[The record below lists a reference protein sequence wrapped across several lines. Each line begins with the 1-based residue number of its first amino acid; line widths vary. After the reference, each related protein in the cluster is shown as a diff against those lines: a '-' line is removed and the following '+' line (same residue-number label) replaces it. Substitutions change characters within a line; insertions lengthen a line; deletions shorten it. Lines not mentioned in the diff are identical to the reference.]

1 MATVHLGRLVGPG
14 GFGRTVAIKRL
25 HPHLAK
31 EPEFVTM
38 LTDEARVAGRI
49 GHPNIVSTLDIVAV
63 DGEVFLVME
72 YVAGLTLSALLKRAA
87 SQGERIPLGIANTIM
102 AGVLHGL
109 HAVHEARDENG
120 RPLEVVHRDVSP
132 QNILVGVDGVAR
144 VLDFGIAKAAGR
156 LHTTRDGQLKGK
168 VGYMAPEQLGAGSVD
183 RRTDIYAAAVVLW
196 EVLTGERLFE
206 GDDAAAVF
214 GSVLQKKVTPP
225 SEKVPD
231 VPGEIDQATMR
242 GLERE
247 PMRRFAR
254 ARDMAMVIENTGP
267 LARASEVGEWVAMVG
282 EDLLGERA
290 QAVADIEAHRGQAAT
305 KVVTK
310 PVDKPDAF
318 AAVIEARS
326 GRQPK
331 RRTMTIL
338 AAGAALLGTAAVSA
352 MLARRTEPR
361 SAPQE
366 AATSGRADPV
376 SAAQASLSVTEVP
389 AASPPPTPPEQ
400 PASETPAVSA
410 GRAKSSAPR
419 SKTPKSPAKAD
430 PCNPP
435 FTIDADG
442 HKHYKLNCSLN

>member
-1 MATVHLGRLVGPG
+1 VHLGRLVGPG

-49 GHPNIVSTLDIVAV
+49 DHPNIVSTLDIVAA

-72 YVAGLTLSALLKRAA
+72 YVAGLTLSALMKRATA
-87 SQGERIPLGIANTIM
+87 QGERIPLAMVNTIM
-102 AGVLHGL
+102 TGVLHGL
-109 HAVHEARDENG
+109 HSVHEARDENG

-156 LHTTRDGQLKGK
+156 LHTTQEGQLKGK
-168 VGYMAPEQLGAGSVD
+168 VGYMAPEQLGAGAVD
-183 RRTDIYAAAVVLW
+183 RRTDIYAASVVLW

-206 GDDAAAVF
+206 GADSAAIF
-214 GSVLQKKVTPP
+214 GSVMQKKVTPP
-225 SEKVPD
+225 SEKVP
-231 VPGEIDQATMR
+231 EIPYEIVEATMR

-267 LARASEVGEWVAMVG
+267 LARTSEVGEWVAMIG
-282 EDLLGERA
+282 DDILRERA
-290 QAVADIEAHRGQAAT
+290 QTVADIEAHRGQAAT

-318 AAVIEARS
+318 ATVVEARS

-331 RRTMTIL
+331 RRTVTVL
-338 AAGAALLGTAAVSA
+338 AAVAALLATATVSA

-361 SAPQE
+361 STPQALVTSE
-366 AATSGRADPV
+366 RAEPAAV
-376 SAAQASLSVTEVP
+376 AQAALSIAEVP
-389 AASPPPTPPEQ
+389 ASPPA
-400 PASETPAVSA
+400 PAAAEPAPVAETPGASA
-410 GRAKSSAPR
+410 GRPKASVPR
-419 SKTPKSPAKAD
+419 PKTPKSAAKAD